1 MKRAFL
7 IAVLAALSIASAV
20 PGQSHAQAIGQAT
33 GSPAIG
39 SETGLPLPR
48 YVSLK
53 TTRGRARRGP
63 SDTHRV
69 DWIYTRR
76 DLPLRVTGEFGHWRR
91 IEDYEGRGGWIH
103 YSLLSGVRTVLV
115 TTDMTP
121 MRSAPRDTADEVAV
135 LERDVVGRIIECQP
149 AWCRLNVEGT
159 RGWVERGALWGLD
172 PNEVLD

>member
-103 YSLLSGVRTVLV
+103 YSLLSGVRTVLI
-115 TTDMTP
+115 TTDMAP
-121 MRSAPRDTADEVAV
+121 MRGRPQASAPEVAR
-135 LERDVVGRIIECQP
+135 LEAGVVARILECDP
-149 AWCRLNVEGT
+149 AWCRLSVEGA
-159 RGWVERGALWGLD
+159 RGWVERAALWGVEPD
-172 PNEVLD
+172 EVLD

>member
-39 SETGLPLPR
+39 SETG
-48 YVSLK
+48 
-53 TTRGRARRGP
+53 
-63 SDTHRV
+63 
-69 DWIYTRR
+69 
-76 DLPLRVTGEFGHWRR
+76 LPLRVTGEFGHWRR